1 MFQNI
6 VGQQARTPAIP
17 GAPASGPLPIELVK
31 DVARIQTMLEQ
42 EGATLTA
49 AYEYFEGTVYPQ
61 VAHAGPGVPQ
71 IIKNQIAGVLLNRL
85 AREKPRD
92 FEANQ
97 LPSVTRITEIM
108 TELDVLA
115 PSAWAT
121 LVIELVQHIYRQ
133 GTVPDAY
140 DSIKD
145 YETAMARRGALVH
158 DLLGAWRVFC
168 AQRAFPEDASPTTA
182 PPVSNKKK
190 KAVPPKPQQQTT
202 LQKAFGTLFP
212 QYLGPSLLRPTFA
225 AFATYKLVNGAANR
239 SRATKGEAVP
249 FLQMMRRLIFRTR
262 PPRRQD
268 FKAVLDNFPDLPRF
282 VWPKQQGPEKDNAF
296 LDSTSV
302 FGQKSRQLT
311 IHRQLGEAIKG
322 RNLGL
327 VKEAWEEFWGGAA
340 EPDARRVQELTK
352 CAELFDY
359 FIMAYSMTRQPQLA
373 IEVWNSMERIGVK
386 ATIKT
391 WNSML
396 QGCAKAANANSVKT
410 VWNRL
415 VASGV
420 QLDVPIWTARIDGLF
435 ACGDPDAG
443 LRALDEMAKVWAV
456 RTNPAYATLAVQP
469 TVEPVNAALS
479 GLLRLNRD
487 GDATKVLTWAAQQGI
502 TPDIY
507 TFNTLLRPLVRRGDM
522 KAIDDIFATMRSVKI
537 RADVATF
544 TVLLDGALNQ
554 IGFLPPTQQVAL
566 VERIL
571 AAMKSSGVEVNMQTY
586 AKILY
591 LLLREGDRAE
601 EPVKAVLAHIWRRGL
616 ELSSHIYTMLAEHY
630 FTRSPPDAAAVT
642 ALIENRRL
650 HENRGID
657 RVFWERVMK
666 GYCQAG
672 DVRRALGIFDRVFV
686 TGTTVTFG
694 SLYDLLRP
702 LVDAG
707 DMTAAARVVE
717 AARKIGKL
725 EDAGAGHGGEGKRHW
740 RHRFWHLA
748 YEKALMV
755 EQLAERFRVANM

>member
-17 GAPASGPLPIELVK
+17 GAPASPPPIELVK
-31 DVARIQTMLEQ
+31 DVTRIQTMLEQ
-42 EGATLTA
+42 EGATLAA
-49 AYEYFEGTVYPQ
+49 AYGYFEETVYPQ
-61 VAHAGPGVPQ
+61 VTKPGSSVPQ
-71 IIKNQIAGVLLNRL
+71 IIKNQIAGVLLNKL

-145 YETAMARRGALVH
+145 YETAMARRDALVH

-168 AQRAFPEDASPTTA
+168 AQRASPEGASPATT
-182 PPVSNKKK
+182 
-190 KAVPPKPQQQTT
+190 PPKSKKTVPAKFQPQTT
-202 LQKAFGTLFP
+202 LQKAFGAMFP

-225 AFATYKLVNGAANR
+225 AFATYRLVNDAFNR
-239 SRATKGEAVP
+239 SRATKDEAAP
-249 FLQMMRRLIFRTR
+249 FLQMMKGLIFQTR

-268 FKAVLDNFPDLPRF
+268 FKPVIDAFPDLPRF
-282 VWPKQQGPEKDNAF
+282 VWPKQPGPEKDSTF

-302 FGQKSRQLT
+302 FKQNPKQMTAEL
-311 IHRQLGEAIKG
+311 HRQLGDAIKG

-327 VKEAWEEFWGGAA
+327 VKKVWGEFWGEAA
-340 EPDARRVQELTK
+340 EPDARRVEELIK

-359 FIMAYSMTRQPQLA
+359 FIMAYSMMRKPQLA
-373 IEVWNSMERIGVK
+373 IEVWNNMERIGVQ

-396 QGCAKAANANSVKT
+396 LGCAKAANANGVKT
-410 VWNRL
+410 VWNKL
-415 VASGV
+415 VASRI
-420 QLDVPIWTARIDGLF
+420 QLDVPIWTARIHGLF

-443 LRALDEMAKVWAV
+443 LRALDEMAKVWAA
-456 RTNPAYATLAVQP
+456 RKNPAYAALAVQP
-469 TVEPVNAALS
+469 TVEPVNAALT
-479 GLLRLNRD
+479 GLLRLNRNT
-487 GDATKVLTWAAQQGI
+487 DATKVLTWAAQQGI
-502 TPDIY
+502 SPDIY

-522 KAIDDIFATMRSVKI
+522 KAIDGIFATMRSVNI
-537 RADVATF
+537 SADVATF
-544 TVLLDGALNQ
+544 TVLFDGALNQ
-554 IGFLPPTQQVAL
+554 IGTLPPTQQVAL

-571 AAMKSSGVEVNMQTY
+571 AAMKSSNVEINMQTY
-586 AKILY
+586 AKIIY
-591 LLLREGDRAE
+591 LLLREGGRADQA
-601 EPVKAVLAHIWRRGL
+601 VNAVLAHIWNRGL
-616 ELSSHIYTMLAEHY
+616 ELSSHIYTMLAEHW
-630 FTRSPPDAAAVT
+630 FSRSPPDAAAVT
-642 ALIENRRL
+642 ALIEVRRL
-650 HENRGID
+650 HDNKGID

-672 DVRRALGIFDRVFV
+672 DVPRALGVFDRVFV

-702 LVDAG
+702 LVEAG
-707 DMTAAARVVE
+707 DMVAAARVVE

-725 EDAGAGHGGEGKRHW
+725 EDAGAGHGGEGKRLW

-748 YEKALMV
+748 YEKGLMG
-755 EQLAERFRVANM
+755 EQLAERFRVANL